1 MRRIQSLRTLT
12 ISTPPNVAR
21 AIEAAKP
28 VCRAACWSR
37 QVHRPTAV
45 TANLGYLSGGTSM
58 NLVPAE
64 ARAGLDIRLPIGV
77 SVTDIVDSGLM
88 SPPASIE
95 MKVLV
100 WRGPTTDG
108 ELFKLLIRNGAEI
121 MHQAPVVNMRV
132 GGSDTRLF
140 RSRGIASAVYRLHT
154 HNMGGPDEFVTID
167 DLRKVF
173 YVHTL
178 TAFDSSAISLARI
191 TSARNNIR
199 NVATNSKLHRSSGRV
214 VWLNG
219 VSSRMAAG
227 QSPSLRTGDLSS
239 ISRV

>member
-1 MRRIQSLRTLT
+1 M
-12 ISTPPNVAR
+12 
-21 AIEAAKP
+21 
-28 VCRAACWSR
+28 
-37 QVHRPTAV
+37 

-77 SVTDIVDSGLM
+77 SVTDIVERIKVMVAGL
-88 SPPASIE
+88 PGVE

-100 WRGPTTDG
+100 SHEPTCSDPDG

-140 RSRGIASAVYRLHT
+140 RSRGIASAVYGCT
-154 HNMGGPDEFVTID
+154 PHNMGGPDEFVTID

-178 TAFDSSAISLARI
+178 TAFDFLCHLPRQDH
-191 TSARNNIR
+191 IR
-199 NVATNSKLHRSSGRV
+199 T
-214 VWLNG
+214 
-219 VSSRMAAG
+219 
-227 QSPSLRTGDLSS
+227 
-239 ISRV
+239 